1 MARINSNICV
11 RRVIANL
18 QQMHLF
24 ERSFKFVTKTLF
36 WLVSII
42 VLLSKIVRKETVFS
56 LEFDERKLSL
66 VQPWTK
72 ENCLLF
78 ITIDVQ

>member
-56 LEFDERKLSL
+56 PDFGKRKLSVYGPTMDKRKL
-66 VQPWTK
+66 PFV
-72 ENCLLF
+72 
-78 ITIDVQ
+78 

>member
-1 MARINSNICV
+1 MAKIKSKICV

-18 QQMHLF
+18 QQIHLF
-24 ERSFKFVTKTLF
+24 ECSFKFGTKTLF

-56 LEFDERKLSL
+56 PEFDDRKLSL
-66 VQPWTK
+66 V
-72 ENCLLF
+72 
-78 ITIDVQ
+78 